1 MSELINTA
9 GGVAAE
15 IKRRLQTILLA
26 NDCET
31 DIGRQVMM
39 GRRRFPADDQPP
51 CITVAET
58 PDNVEDRP
66 GRVPQVLVQATY
78 VIDGFDACDPDN
90 PNDKAHAMI
99 RDIKRAIF
107 VDGTTLGGAVKK
119 CDYLGRDIG
128 PRPDGVALVQ
138 ARVNIGVTY
147 VETLAEP

>member
-9 GGVAAE
+9 GEVAAE
-15 IKRRLQTILLA
+15 IKRRLQAILLA
-26 NDCET
+26 NGCET

-51 CITVAET
+51 CITVAEA
-58 PDNVEDRP
+58 PDAVEDRP

-78 VIDGFDACDPDN
+78 VIDGFDACDADN

-107 VDGTTLGGAVKK
+107 ADGTTLGKRVQK

-128 PRPDGVALVQ
+128 PRADGAAFVQ

-147 VETLAEP
+147 VETLAQP